1 MPDQYTSI
9 LIILITANIVALIIL
24 IIVRKDISSKVYKRV
39 SEIENEE
46 QFIERIKILKNKI
59 DIDIEEK
66 LTEKVS
72 LRKEYLIQD
81 AIKRSTNVS
90 KGKIVDH
97 FAPFMLPGIFDP
109 DEMVF
114 IGSPIDLISFTNID
128 TKDDISIDF
137 LEIKT
142 GNASLNKKQKLIKE
156 AIFNKRVYFKTVHLK

>member
-72 LRKEYLIQD
+72 LKE
-81 AIKRSTNVS
+81 R
-90 KGKIVDH
+90 
-97 FAPFMLPGIFDP
+97 
-109 DEMVF
+109 
-114 IGSPIDLISFTNID
+114 
-128 TKDDISIDF
+128 
-137 LEIKT
+137 
-142 GNASLNKKQKLIKE
+142 
-156 AIFNKRVYFKTVHLK
+156 IFNPRCY